1 MFMSL
6 SGAIDQSNSHLA
18 RGHDLDFLNFLHRG
32 MAGKGVRQA
41 SRQALIQEMKMIG
54 EAAEIL
60 NLSEEIREA
69 LVWRWRAIDIGES
82 NRVSIQI

>member
-1 MFMSL
+1 
-6 SGAIDQSNSHLA
+6 
-18 RGHDLDFLNFLHRG
+18 
-32 MAGKGVRQA
+32 
-41 SRQALIQEMKMIG
+41 MKMIG